1 MKDMNIEELKAA
13 IKDLDTKKSELAKT
27 LKEKEAAEEAARKQ
41 KLADEKEARR
51 AHVISIM
58 EEAEKALQEYTKDYG
73 PLVRHP
79 DDDDFFPYYLFHNF
93 LF

>member
-1 MKDMNIEELKAA
+1 MTIEEIREALEANKKQQA
-13 IKDLDTKKSELAKT
+13 DLTKM
-27 LKEKEAAEEAARKQ
+27 LKEEEAKAEAEKQ
-41 KLADEKEARR
+41 KKLADEKETRK
-51 AHVISIM
+51 AHVISLM

-73 PLVRHP
+73 PLVRHT